1 MCVRACMCLYE
12 RERERDTEKERGR
25 EGDTYI
31 YAKIPINLGIVNTL
45 FHVTQKDKILEKLY

>member
-1 MCVRACMCLYE
+1 MCLYE